1 MLNIN
6 IHMNIYVVCIFFIYY
21 EYIYIYGLYFFEHV
35 NNVRSCSFEYRSLYF
50 IKIKN
55 SYADRSFVAVANA
68 RHPSPECDPPHV
80 RGVPPSWTAP
90 APGGGKRTRRVYT
103 VDVAVGLA
111 RMLLPGVPT
120 GDLTQPGAEV
130 HWSKPVRGKSKG

>member
-35 NNVRSCSFEYRSLYF
+35 NNVQSCSFKYRSLYF

-68 RHPSPECDPPHV
+68 
-80 RGVPPSWTAP
+80 
-90 APGGGKRTRRVYT
+90 
-103 VDVAVGLA
+103 
-111 RMLLPGVPT
+111 
-120 GDLTQPGAEV
+120 
-130 HWSKPVRGKSKG
+130 